1 MAGKWVVVVVAGR
14 GAPRGE
20 REEGQRCESPA
31 HTPQFHVPAPAQSQM
46 GWTYE
51 DEDNTLPSLKRPRVE
66 PAPVPEPPPVLGY
79 LGRAIHTA
87 ALKLGYEFPKEE
99 PVEERVALF
108 KANGTN
114 LDQAGPW
121 ADALSPEEARRIK
134 KMCTYFSN
142 FKRLGRGI
150 IPECEY
156 MARRFPLLAEEIRSF
171 VNDPPEEQLKKIQ
184 KLTGKKTDY
193 WMKLEAPGIY
203 AKILANRA
211 MKKGEKPVTDLAED
225 PGIMAPLVEEKLA
238 TEEGRELLDAL
249 SEPGVAG
256 GKRKM
261 HFFLAERPCKRHG
274 KGPSRWE
281 YQG

>member
-1 MAGKWVVVVVAGR
+1 
-14 GAPRGE
+14 
-20 REEGQRCESPA
+20 
-31 HTPQFHVPAPAQSQM
+31 M
-46 GWTYE
+46 GWTFTETDYVHPVE
-51 DEDNTLPSLKRPRVE
+51 DEDEVPPSPKKPRVE
-66 PAPVPEPPPVLGY
+66 PAGVPDVLGL
-79 LGRAIHTA
+79 LGMAICTA
-87 ALKLGYEFPKEE
+87 ASKMGYEFPEGVA
-99 PVEERVALF
+99 VEERVALF
-108 KANGTN
+108 KASGTN
-114 LDQAGPW
+114 LKKAGPW

-134 KMCTYFSN
+134 KLCTLLSN
-142 FKRLGRGI
+142 LKRLPNGI
-150 IPECEY
+150 IPECKY
-156 MARRFPLLAEEIRSF
+156 MARRFPLIAEEIRGF

-193 WMKLEAPGIY
+193 WMKHEAPGVF
-203 AKILANRA
+203 AKMLATRA
-211 MKKGEKPVTDLAED
+211 MRKGQVPVTDLAED
-225 PGIMAPLVEEKLA
+225 PGIMELLVEEKLA